1 MWVGVWDAAFV
12 FLRSTRFIG
21 EVEIWSGAGA
31 CHMSVFK
38 VSTYVQKILWVCLE
52 RRMFCLLLLKID
64 FRRNVALR
72 QSRRKTWKG
81 AWSVWNSK
89 ERGYCIYS
97 KDAAIDTIHYHALSA
112 VLVMLKCSS
121 LPGQRITYEKERQS
135 WQNDRLEDQG
145 WRACVCLANVDTLTT
160 YCNCSPFVRVIDQ
173 RLVRCMVVLY
183 YSNKDVVATI

>member
-1 MWVGVWDAAFV
+1 MVLGGVAPARVGQMWGLVNVGVWDAAFV

-52 RRMFCLLLLKID
+52 CRMFCLLLLKID

-72 QSRRKTWKG
+72 QSRKKTWKG

-89 ERGYCIYS
+89 ERGYS
-97 KDAAIDTIHYHALSA
+97 EDAAIDTIHYHALSA
-112 VLVMLKCSS
+112 VLVMLMLIAPRSAHHLRKGKAVMAERSAGRPS
-121 LPGQRITYEKERQS
+121 LKS
-135 WQNDRLEDQG
+135 
-145 WRACVCLANVDTLTT
+145 
-160 YCNCSPFVRVIDQ
+160 
-173 RLVRCMVVLY
+173 LVGCC
-183 YSNKDVVATI
+183 AG